1 MCNLNI
7 MCIYRSPDG
16 QLDKFQNKLELVIQK
31 QVNKNKNF
39 YFVAT
44 GIYISFERIVT
55 KRT

>member
-1 MCNLNI
+1 MCKLNI

-16 QLDKFQNKLELVIQK
+16 QLDKLQNKLELVIQK

-39 YFVAT
+39 YLVAT